1 MKHTA
6 EDLLKLSRA
15 EKNARKRIRL
25 LAISQ
30 FLECKN
36 RTLVASQLK
45 ISRTS
50 VNKWVN
56 QYLESGLDGLEAR
69 KAKGRTPFLS
79 ANQQKQL
86 GDYVEK
92 QSNDESGGRLTGEKI
107 LNYIKAE
114 FGVHYHPNAIYKL
127 LSQLGFSWITSRS
140 RHPKQ
145 QQSVQDAYI
154 KLPAG
159 NDPSHPRNGGIG
171 SS

>member
-6 EDLLKLSRA
+6 EDLLKLSRT

-25 LAISQ
+25 LALSH

-36 RTLVASQLK
+36 RTLVANSLK

-50 VNKWVN
+50 VNKWVT
-56 QYLESGLDGLEAR
+56 QYLELGLDGLEAR
-69 KAKGRTPFLS
+69 KAKGRAPFLS

-86 GDYVEK
+86 GDYIEK
-92 QSNDESGGRLTGEKI
+92 QSHNESGGRLTGEKI

-145 QQSVQDAYI
+145 KQSVQDAYI
-154 KLPAG
+154 KLPTG
-159 NDPSHPRNGGIG
+159 NDPSHPRNGGVG